1 MSEREEEFRKSQ
13 QVEQPVKIPKIDYS
27 KIPFKERRST
37 GEKVKRNAFYM
48 PRVEEDPGLY
58 YGYDAND
65 FFGLETKAITPLS
78 DEEFRA
84 VDWGYEEGK

>member
-37 GEKVKRNAFYM
+37 GEKVKKNAFYM

-58 YGYDAND
+58 YGYDAID
-65 FFGLETKAITPLS
+65 FFGLETQRITPLP
-78 DEEFRA
+78 EEQRRA
-84 VDWGYEEGK
+84 VDWGYEEK